1 MATNKDLNISP
12 YYDDFDASK
21 NFYKVL
27 FKPGFPVQ
35 ARELTTLQ
43 SILQNQIKDFG
54 SHMFK
59 EGSMVIP
66 GDPTFDNAA
75 YSVKVNST
83 QFGIDISLYTSEL
96 IGKTVEGQISGVSA
110 TVDLV
115 ALPDGGEVE
124 DITLFVKYESVG
136 RRIPSATTFIDGE
149 SLIVRENV
157 TYGNTTINSGTA
169 VATLISDNASF
180 IGCTASVLA
189 GVYFIRGTFVN
200 VNQQTIILD
209 HYTNDPS
216 YRVGFQIDETIINA
230 KDDPSLYDNAKGFT
244 NYAAP
249 GADRFKIGLTLTKKL
264 ITDKNDTDFVEIL
277 RTSEGTVEQIVTK
290 SDYNLIRDWIADRTY
305 DESGNYALQPFDV
318 SVSNSL
324 NDRLGNGGQYYEGT
338 RTSEGN
344 IPSDDLMCYKV
355 SGGEAYVK
363 GYDVTTDVTN
373 IIDVEKPRDTET
385 IDSSLVPFTMGN
397 SLIVNNLQGQGQYR
411 GVVDLYGELGQ
422 ATSAVG
428 IIGQARIYSINS
440 RTYNSSNT
448 QTTSTWDLRL
458 YDVQTYTRIAL
469 NDALTS
475 SGITTGYHVRGLRSG
490 AEGYSVSHGTVN
502 STIGIGNTNW
512 INVSQTQGQFIRNE
526 QIAINGVTVS
536 RSIRDVVPYYP
547 RDVKSVKQDIVSPY
561 TQTFTADAVLQPVV
575 DLGPIRIA
583 SSTAQSRLNDSFIGL
598 KVGDVVRMATGGGTG
613 LIYNKIASI
622 SNSSKELNLAAA
634 PGATGVYAGG
644 ITNADYDSASIA
656 YSSLNTNTG
665 GLFEVLPDRNISS
678 VDFANS
684 TLTVSAQVTGQSVSG
699 TGLTASIDNVKDG
712 AGVAISTA
720 FFEGFSGSKYSVH
733 YGSGNDFSS
742 LTANQFT
749 LVSGGAEVSFT
760 GLNNASGSAVAAD
773 SNTVLNV
780 TAQKQGIQSK
790 TKNYE
795 RSQILSVDKS
805 SNVGSGSSVANLND
819 GLTYNGTAYGLRVQD
834 NEISLNVPDVS
845 RVLAVYESTDGTQ
858 PTLDNFEFT
867 SSATVGTNVILGENF
882 EGQSSGAVARVV
894 TNNTSSP
901 SSGGANK
908 LGIIYLNDRRFSPNE
923 IVRFIE
929 SNITTTIE
937 GINTLSTDAN
947 YRDITNSY
955 SLDKG
960 QREQYYDYSRIVR
973 RKNSDVPSKRL
984 LIVYD
989 YYSVPVDD
997 TGDVFSVL
1005 SYGQDRYTDDIPLI
1019 GQNRVRATDTLDFR
1033 PRVGAYVGVSS
1044 SPFAFTTRS
1053 SFVENSPKFLLAF
1066 NESTILGYTYYLPR
1080 IDKIY
1085 LDVNGK
1091 FNVVKGE
1098 PSRNPSAPV
1107 ATNDSMEI
1115 ATLTLPPYL
1124 YNTNNVSINLVDN
1137 RRYTMRDIG
1146 NLEDRIENLE
1156 TVTTLSLLEVSTE
1169 ALQVQDF
1176 QGRNRFKSGFFVD
1189 SFNTNSFVDFN
1200 LSEITVDTDNNVIR
1214 PLLSRNTISSYLM
1227 PESNIIDSEID
1238 FGTNYPLYDSNVQKT
1253 GDAVTLK
1260 YDEVL
1265 WVDQPN
1271 ATGVENVNPFHVIS
1285 FTSGNITL
1293 SPERDTWARTVRVD
1307 GGAADQALLARV
1319 SQITRDTSQEDINNL
1334 ITDLQN
1340 STSNGIRTT
1349 SSVRNIN
1356 TEVDLST
1363 WIEADRWGSTWQ
1375 DRTRRRRW
1383 NITWRDEQFRTQ
1395 TVGVRDGII
1404 SSGDDPFMRSRNVS
1418 FNAVGLCPFQPHY
1431 QFLDGNADVLF
1442 IPKLL
1447 EIASDT
1453 SLLNSGSSTAFQ
1465 TGEEVRGYNS
1475 AGEQI
1480 ISFRV
1485 AKSNHKEGAYN
1496 NPSLVYGGNP
1506 YSPYETVQAEYTSSS
1521 KVLNVDTLA
1530 LSQEAQGLY
1539 SGYVELGSKLVGS
1552 TSGAVAY
1559 VKNLRLIVDESGYL
1573 QGSFFLKDP
1582 NGTPPPSVIISTGRK
1597 TYKLSSSI
1605 TDSENLQGSTLIS
1618 SASTEYEAV
1627 GTLTRTGSIV
1637 EIIDIIENRRTI
1649 RDARRDPLAQS
1660 FTVGGDISAP
1670 DSSRPSSSQDGI
1682 FLTSVD
1688 VFFSNKPGYVP
1699 TDSKDAATPSIGESN
1714 VQKTV
1719 TVEIR
1724 TVELGTPTLTRLG
1737 KPVTMTPDQVKIS
1750 SLGTVATNV
1759 KFPEPI
1765 YLPPG
1770 QEYAVVILSPSS
1782 NEYEVFVATMGEE
1795 TLASQSIPN
1804 TAPVIHTQQ
1813 WAMGSLFK
1821 SQNGSIWSPSQLQDM
1836 KLNLY
1841 KAKFTSNQGSV
1852 FYANPTIN
1860 SSNGFGNLNPNPVNT
1875 LSKTGQIGVTTF
1887 TTGIST
1893 FSAGTPIVGSTN
1905 NGVTA
1910 SLVAT
1915 GSAADSVGI
1924 MTGGSNYIESA
1935 TADLNTYAI
1944 TGKGV
1949 GYRVRISSVGAD
1961 GNITG
1966 IVTTATG
1973 TGYQVGDIVGIVT
1986 AASAGGAGRGTNAV
2000 LSVQESN
2007 GIDTLYL
2014 ENIKGTNASGSFA
2027 AGGDFRYKNG
2037 DGTILNMTTGSGP
2050 SIRTAL
2056 ASDGIPNDGAHIYIS
2071 QFDHG
2076 MYSSN
2081 NKLTVSNVEGNS
2093 HTTKLSAVVTTP
2105 EQSTISVAS
2114 TVGFS
2119 TFEGIPVSASNPG
2132 YVKIENEIIAYSS
2145 VGDGILN
2152 IATNGRGIDSTIVIE
2167 HVDFGS
2173 PTGPQMPSVQKYELN
2188 GVSLRRINKE
2198 HIISNHDIGFD
2209 DYYLQI
2215 DRTAAGPGKDRSSD
2229 ASNEPQL
2236 SFDNT
2241 GFFGGDSVNI
2251 TRNIQYDSLIP
2262 VYGVRTPS
2270 SVTSATASIRT
2281 VSGTSIGGNE
2291 ISFVDQG
2298 YSSVQLNTINELTTP
2313 RLVCSKVNE
2322 NEYLGNIDRNK
2333 SFITKIDFST
2343 SNEDVSP
2350 ILNAN
2355 LALTEFRS
2363 NRLNNP
2369 VSDYATNPDVRTNL
2383 FDPHTAIY
2391 VSELV
2396 QLNKEADG
2404 LKVILSADRPSSS
2417 DFRVL
2422 YSLVRSNE
2430 EDLEERYILFPGYDN
2445 LRDQTDADGFSDVV
2459 IDPDNNSGLP
2469 DGQVPA
2475 SLSNQFLEYEFTADN
2490 IGNFIAYKIK
2500 IVMSGTNQ
2508 AQPPRITDL
2517 RTIALK

>member
-124 DITLFVKYESVG
+124 DLTLFVKYESVG

-149 SLIVRENV
+149 SLIVRDNV

-169 VATLISDNASF
+169 VATLISNNASF
-180 IGCTASVLA
+180 IGCTASVLS

-200 VNQQTIILD
+200 VTKQTIILD

-264 ITDKNDTDFVEIL
+264 LTDKNDTDFVEIL
-277 RTSEGTVEQIVTK
+277 RTSEGTVEKIVTK
-290 SDYNLIRDWIADRTY
+290 SDYNLIRDWIAERTY
-305 DESGNYALQPFDV
+305 DESGNYTLQSFDV

-324 NDRLGNGGQYYEGT
+324 NDRLGNGGQYYAGT

-440 RTYNSSNT
+440 RTYKT
-448 QTTSTWDLRL
+448 PPHLQTASTWDLRL

-469 NDALTS
+469 NEALTS

-490 AEGYSVSHGTVN
+490 AEGYSASHGTIN
-502 STIGIGNTNW
+502 STVGIGNTNW
-512 INVSQTQGQFIRNE
+512 INVSQTQGQFIKNE

-547 RDVKSVKQDIVSPY
+547 RDVKSVKQEAVSPY
-561 TQTFTADAVLQPVV
+561 TQLFTADAVLQATL

-583 SSTAQSRLNDSFIGL
+583 SSTAQSRLDDAFIGV
-598 KVGDVVRMATGGGTG
+598 KVGDIVRMSAGGGAGT
-613 LIYNKIASI
+613 IYNKIGSI
-622 SNSSKELNLAAA
+622 SNANKELNLVAT
-634 PGATGVYAGG
+634 PGASGVYLGG

-656 YSSLNTNTG
+656 YSTLNTNAG

-684 TLTVSAQVTGQSVSG
+684 TLTVSAQITGQSISG
-699 TGLTASIDNVKDG
+699 TGITASIANVKDG

-733 YGSGNDFSS
+733 YGSGNDFPS
-742 LTANQFT
+742 LYANQFT
-749 LVSGGAEVSFT
+749 LAGGGSEVSFT
-760 GLNNASGSAVAAD
+760 GLDNASIGGTAD
-773 SNTVLNV
+773 SNTVVNV

-790 TKNYE
+790 IKNYE

-819 GLTYNGTAYGLRVQD
+819 GLTYNAAAYGLRVQD

-858 PTLDNFEFT
+858 PTFDNFEFT
-867 SSATVGTNVILGENF
+867 SSATVGSNVILGENF

-923 IVRFIE
+923 IVRFTE
-929 SNITTTIE
+929 SNITTTVE
-937 GINTLSTDAN
+937 GINTLSTDGN
-947 YRDITNSY
+947 YNDITNSY

-973 RKNSDVPSKRL
+973 RKNSYVPSKRL

-989 YYSVPVDD
+989 YYNVPIDD

-1019 GQNRVRATDTLDFR
+1019 GQKRVRATDTLDFR

-1066 NESTILGYTYYLPR
+1066 NESTILGYDFYLPR

-1107 ATNDSMEI
+1107 STNDSMEI

-1124 YNTNNVSINLVDN
+1124 YNPTNVSMNLVDN

-1189 SFNTNSFVDFN
+1189 SFSTNSFVNLN
-1200 LSEITVDTDNNVIR
+1200 LSEITVDTDNEVIR
-1214 PLLSRNTISSYLM
+1214 PLVARNTISSYLM

-1238 FGTNYPLYDSNVQKT
+1238 FGTNYPLYDTNVQKT

-1293 SPERDTWARTVRVD
+1293 SPERDTWARTIRLD
-1307 GGAADQALLARV
+1307 GGSADQALLARV
-1319 SQITRDTSQEDINNL
+1319 SQITTNTSQEDIRDL
-1334 ITDLQN
+1334 IGDLEN

-1349 SSVRNIN
+1349 SSVVEFDTTRGNGN
-1356 TEVDLST
+1356 QRTTEV
-1363 WIEADRWGSTWQ
+1363 I
-1375 DRTRRRRW
+1375 
-1383 NITWRDEQFRTQ
+1383 RTQ
-1395 TVGVRDGII
+1395 SVTVREGIF

-1418 FNAVGLCPFQPHY
+1418 FSAVGLCPFQPHY

-1480 ISFRV
+1480 ISFRA

-1506 YSPYETVQAEYTSSS
+1506 YSPYETIQAEYTSSS
-1521 KVLNVDTLA
+1521 RILNVDTLA

-1539 SGYVELGSKLVGS
+1539 SGYVELGTKLVGS
-1552 TSGAVAY
+1552 NSGAVAY
-1559 VKNLRLIVDESGYL
+1559 VKNLQLIVDESGYL

-1605 TDSENLQGSTLIS
+1605 TDSENLPGSTLIS

-1627 GTLTRTGSIV
+1627 GTVTRTGSIV
-1637 EIIDIIENRRTI
+1637 SIIDSIENRTTFVNTC
-1649 RDARRDPLAQS
+1649 DPLAQS
-1660 FTVGGDISAP
+1660 FIVGGNISAP

-1699 TDSKDAATPSIGESN
+1699 TGSKDAATPSIGESN

-1724 TVELGTPTLTRLG
+1724 TVELGTPTLVRIG
-1737 KPVTMTPDQVKIS
+1737 RPVTMTPDQVEIS
-1750 SLGTVATNV
+1750 SLATVATNV

-1765 YLPPG
+1765 YLSPG

-1804 TAPVIHTQQ
+1804 TAPVIHSQQ

-1841 KAKFTSNQGSV
+1841 KAKFTSDEGSV

-1905 NGVTA
+1905 NGVIA
-1910 SLVAT
+1910 SLVTT

-1924 MTGGSNYIESA
+1924 MTGGNNYIA
-1935 TADLNTYAI
+1935 AADVNTYAI

-1949 GYRVRISSVGAD
+1949 GYRVQISSIGAD

-1986 AASAGGAGRGTNAV
+1986 AASAGGPGQGTNAV

-2014 ENIKGTNASGSFA
+2014 ENINGTNASGSFA

-2056 ASDGIPNDGAHIYIS
+2056 VSDGIPNDGAHINIS

-2119 TFEGIPVSASNPG
+2119 TFEGIPVAASNPG

-2215 DRTAAGPGKDRSSD
+2215 DRTATGPGKDRSAD

-2236 SFDNT
+2236 SFNNT
-2241 GFFGGDSVNI
+2241 GFFGGNSVNI

-2262 VYGVRTPS
+2262 VYGVRTPA

-2298 YSSVQLNTINELTTP
+2298 YSSVQLNTINQLTTP

-2350 ILNAN
+2350 IINAN

-2422 YSLVRSNE
+2422 YSLVKSNE
-2430 EDLEERYILFPGYDN
+2430 ESLEEKYILFPGYDN

-2459 IDPDNNSGLP
+2459 IDPANNSGLP

-2475 SLSNQFLEYEFTADN
+2475 SLSNQFLEYEFTADD
-2490 IGNFIAYKIK
+2490 IGNFTAYKIK

>member
-66 GDPTFDNAA
+66 GNPTFDNRAN
-75 YSVKVNST
+75 SIKVNST
-83 QFGIDISLYTSEL
+83 QFGIDVSLYTSEL

-124 DITLFVKYESVG
+124 DLTLFVKYESVG

-149 SLIVRENV
+149 SLIVRDNV

-169 VATLISDNASF
+169 VATLISNNASF
-180 IGCTASVLA
+180 IGCTASVLS

-200 VNQQTIILD
+200 VTQQTIILD
-209 HYTNDPS
+209 HYTNNPS

-264 ITDKNDTDFVEIL
+264 LTDKSDTDFVEIL
-277 RTSEGTVEQIVTK
+277 RTSEGTIEQIVTK
-290 SDYNLIRDWIADRTY
+290 SEYNLIRDWIAGRTY

-318 SVSNSL
+318 SVANSL
-324 NDRLGNGGQYYEGT
+324 NDRLGNGGQYYDGT
-338 RTSEGN
+338 LTSNGN
-344 IPSDDLMCYKV
+344 VPSDDLMCYKV

-373 IIDVEKPRDTET
+373 TSDVDKPRDTEK
-385 IDSSLVPFTMGN
+385 IDSALVPFTMGN
-397 SLIVNNLQGQGQYR
+397 SLVVNNLQGQGQYR

-428 IIGQARIYSINS
+428 IIGQARIYSINP

-448 QTTSTWDLRL
+448 QETSTWDLRL

-490 AEGYSVSHGTVN
+490 AEGYSASNGTTN
-502 STIGIGNTNW
+502 STVGVGNTNW
-512 INVSQTQGQFIRNE
+512 INVSQTQGEFIRNE
-526 QIAINGVTVS
+526 QIAVNGVTVS

-547 RDVKSVKQDIVSPY
+547 RDVKSVKQEAVSPY
-561 TQTFTADAVLQPVV
+561 TQIFTADAVLQSTL

-583 SSTAQSRLNDSFIGL
+583 SSVAQSRLNDSFIGV

-622 SNSSKELNLAAA
+622 SNASKELNLAAA

-656 YSSLNTNTG
+656 YSTLNTNNS

-699 TGLTASIDNVKDG
+699 TGITASISNVKDG

-720 FFEGFSGSKYSVH
+720 FFEGFSDSKYSVH

-742 LTANQFT
+742 LTSNQFT
-749 LVSGGAEVSFT
+749 LLSGGSEVSFT
-760 GLNNASGSAVAAD
+760 GLNNASGAAVASD
-773 SNTVLNV
+773 SNTVINV

-819 GLTYNGTAYGLRVQD
+819 GLSYNGTAYGLRVQD
-834 NEISLNVPDVS
+834 NEISLNVPDVA

-858 PTLDNFEFT
+858 PTFDNFEFT

-894 TNNTSSP
+894 TNNTTTP

-908 LGIIYLNDRRFSPNE
+908 LGIIYLNDRRFSVNE
-923 IVRFIE
+923 IVRFTE
-929 SNITTTIE
+929 SNISTTIE
-937 GINTLSTDAN
+937 GINTQSTDAN
-947 YRDITNSY
+947 YQDITNSY

-960 QREQYYDYSRIVR
+960 QREQYYDYSRLVR
-973 RKNSDVPSKRL
+973 RKNANVPSKRL

-989 YYSVPVDD
+989 YYEVPVDD

-1005 SYGQDRYTDDIPLI
+1005 SYSQDRYTNDIPLI
-1019 GQNRVRATDTLDFR
+1019 GENRIRATDTLDFR

-1044 SPFAFTTRS
+1044 SPFAFSTRS
-1053 SFVENSPKFLLAF
+1053 SAIENSPKFLLAF
-1066 NESTILGYTYYLPR
+1066 NESTILGYDYYLPR

-1098 PSRNPSAPV
+1098 SSRNPSPPV
-1107 ATNDSMEI
+1107 ASNDSMEI
-1115 ATLTLPPYL
+1115 ATISLPPYL
-1124 YNTNNVSINLVDN
+1124 YNPNNVTINLVDN

-1146 NLEDRIENLE
+1146 TLEDRIENLE

-1189 SFNTNSFVDFN
+1189 SFNTDSFVDLN
-1200 LSEITVDTDNNVIR
+1200 LSEITVDTDNNLIR
-1214 PLLSRNTISSYLM
+1214 PLVSRNTISSYLM
-1227 PESNIIDSEID
+1227 PESSIIDSEID

-1253 GDAVTLK
+1253 GDSVTLK

-1319 SQITRDTSQEDINNL
+1319 SQITRNTSQADIRSL
-1334 ITDLQN
+1334 ISEIQDIGN
-1340 STSNGIRTT
+1340 IRLT
-1349 SSVRNIN
+1349 SSVRDLGD
-1356 TEVDLST
+1356 TTVDLSQN
-1363 WIEADRWGSTWQ
+1363 WNGDWVDRSTQ
-1375 DRTRRRRW
+1375 VIRSQSVT
-1383 NITWRDEQFRTQ
+1383 I
-1395 TVGVRDGII
+1395 RDGII
-1404 SSGDDPFMRSRNVS
+1404 SSGDDQFMRSRNVS
-1418 FNAVGLCPFQPHY
+1418 FSAVGLCPFQPHY
-1431 QFLDGNADVLF
+1431 QFLDGNSDVLF

-1480 ISFRV
+1480 ISFRA

-1506 YSPYETVQAEYTSSS
+1506 YSPYETIQAEYTSSS
-1521 KVLNVDTLA
+1521 KILNVDTLA

-1539 SGYVELGSKLVGS
+1539 SGYVELGTKLVGS

-1559 VKNLRLIVDESGYL
+1559 VKNLQLIVDESGYL

-1605 TDSENLQGSTLIS
+1605 TDSENIQGSTLIS

-1627 GTLTRTGSIV
+1627 GTVTRTGSIV
-1637 EIIDIIENRRTI
+1637 SIIDSIENRTTI
-1649 RDARRDPLAQS
+1649 TDRADPLAQS

-1670 DSSRPSSSQDGI
+1670 DSSRPSTSQDGI

-1688 VFFSNKPGYVP
+1688 IFFANKPGFVP
-1699 TDSKDAATPSIGESN
+1699 TDSKDAATLIIGESN

-1724 TVELGTPTLTRLG
+1724 EVQLGTPTLRRLG
-1737 KPVTMTPDQVKIS
+1737 KPVTMTQDQVGIS
-1750 SLGTVATNV
+1750 SLGTVATNC
-1759 KFPEPI
+1759 KFSEPI
-1765 YLPPG
+1765 YLAPG

-1782 NEYEVFVATMGEE
+1782 NEYEVFVATMDEE

-1821 SQNGSIWSPSQLQDM
+1821 SQNGSIWSPSQLQDLKM
-1836 KLNLY
+1836 NLY
-1841 KAKFTSNQGSV
+1841 KAKFTSNEGSV

-1887 TTGIST
+1887 TAGIST
-1893 FSAGTPIVGSTN
+1893 FSSGTPIVGSTN
-1905 NGVTA
+1905 NGVIA

-1915 GSAADSVGI
+1915 GCAADSVGI
-1924 MTGGSNYIESA
+1924 MTGGSNYVTA
-1935 TADLNTYAI
+1935 TDVNTYAI

-1949 GYRVRISSVGAD
+1949 GYRVQISSVGAG

-1986 AASAGGAGRGTNAV
+1986 AASAGGPGQGTNAI

-2007 GIDTLYL
+2007 GIDTLFL
-2014 ENIKGTNASGSFA
+2014 ENIKGTNVSGSFA

-2081 NKLTVSNVEGNS
+2081 NKLTVTNVEGNS
-2093 HTTKLSAVVTTP
+2093 HTTNLGVTLSST
-2105 EQSTISVAS
+2105 EQSTISIAS

-2119 TFEGIPVSASNPG
+2119 TFEGISVAASNPG
-2132 YVKIENEIIAYSS
+2132 YIKIENEIIAYSS

-2152 IATNGRGIDSTIVIE
+2152 IATNGRGIDSTLVVE
-2167 HVDFGS
+2167 HSDFGS
-2173 PTGPQMPSVQKYELN
+2173 TTGSQMPFVRKYELN

-2198 HIISNHDIGFD
+2198 HIISNYDIGFD

-2215 DRTAAGPGKDRSSD
+2215 DRTATGPGKDRSAD

-2236 SFDNT
+2236 SFNNT
-2241 GFFGGDSVNI
+2241 GFFGGNSVNI
-2251 TRNIQYDSLIP
+2251 TKNIQYDSVVP
-2262 VYGVRTPS
+2262 VYSLRTPS
-2270 SVTSATASIRT
+2270 SLTSATASIRT
-2281 VSGTSIGGNE
+2281 VSGTSVAGNE

-2298 YSSVQLNTINELTTP
+2298 YSSVQLNRVNQLTTP

-2355 LALTEFRS
+2355 VALTEFRS

-2369 VSDYATNPDVRTNL
+2369 VSDYATNPDVMTNL
-2383 FDPHTAIY
+2383 YDPHTAIY

-2422 YSLVRSNE
+2422 YSLVRPNE
-2430 EDLEERYILFPGYDN
+2430 EALEERYILFPGYDN

-2459 IDPDNNSGLP
+2459 IDPANNSGLP

-2475 SLSNQFLEYEFTADN
+2475 SLNNQFLEYEFTVDD
-2490 IGNFIAYKIK
+2490 IGNFTAYKIK